1 MNRPATRLAEMD
13 ADAVVRAYKRWTPVY
28 DKVFGKFLEAGIK
41 QTAQTVNH
49 YHGRLLEVGVGTG
62 LALPHYKQSFH
73 ITGVDLSP
81 DMLEKARQ
89 RVQRERLRH
98 VEHLHEMDATDLDFP
113 DASFDVTVAM
123 YVLTVVPDPQAVM
136 HEMARVTKPGGTVI
150 VANHF
155 SIDKGLRGA
164 AEKRLAGLSEFLG
177 WRPEFPIE
185 TLLVSRHLRLDK
197 TVPLKPFGL
206 FKMLRFRRLP

>member
-1 MNRPATRLAEMD
+1 MNRSATKLAEMD
-13 ADAVVRAYKRWTPVY
+13 ADAIVRAYKRWTPVY
-28 DKVFGKFLEAGIK
+28 DKLFGRFLEAGIK
-41 QTAQTVNH
+41 QTSAAVNRCS
-49 YHGRLLEVGVGTG
+49 GRLLEVGVGTG
-62 LALPHYKQSFH
+62 LALPHYKPSLRV
-73 ITGVDLSP
+73 TGIDLSP

-89 RVQRERLRH
+89 RVTREGLRN
-98 VEHLHEMDATDLDFP
+98 VEALSEMDATEMEFP
-113 DASFDVTVAM
+113 DASFDVSAAM

-136 HEMARVTKPGGTVI
+136 HEMARVTRPGGTVI

-164 AEKRLAGLSEFLG
+164 IEKRLAGLSEFLG

-185 TLLVSRHLRLDK
+185 TLLVSKQLKLEK

-206 FKMLRFRRLP
+206 FSMLRFRRLP

>member
-13 ADAVVRAYKRWTPVY
+13 ADAVVRAYKRWTPIY
-28 DKVFGKFLEAGIK
+28 DRVFGKFLEAGIK
-41 QTAQTVNH
+41 QTAAEVNRC
-49 YHGRLLEVGVGTG
+49 HGRLLEVGVGTG
-62 LALPHYKQSFH
+62 LALPLYRRSLH

-89 RVQRERLRH
+89 RVAREHLKN
-98 VEHLHEMDATDLDFP
+98 VEGLHEMDATALNFP
-113 DASFDVTVAM
+113 DASFDATVAM

-136 HEMARVTKPGGTVI
+136 HEMARVTKPGGAVI

-164 AEKRLAGLSEFLG
+164 VEKRLAGLSEFLG

-185 TLLVSRHLRLDK
+185 TLLVSKHLRLEK